1 VDKNEILAQLTEIFR
16 EIFDDETIIL
26 TPETTAD
33 DIEQWDSFNHVNLIV
48 ATEQRFG
55 IRFQTAEIEV
65 LKNVGELVAAIAAKL
80 P

>member
-1 VDKNEILAQLTEIFR
+1 MDKNEILAQLTEIFR